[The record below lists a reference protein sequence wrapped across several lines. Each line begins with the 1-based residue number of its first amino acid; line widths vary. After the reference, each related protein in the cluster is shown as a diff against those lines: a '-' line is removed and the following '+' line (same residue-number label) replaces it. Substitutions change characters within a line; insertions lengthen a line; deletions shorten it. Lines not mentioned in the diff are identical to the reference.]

1 MVFQN
6 LTKRIPSLLVLRTLR
21 KKLKVNR
28 TRDHLDRIHR
38 VGKRK
43 SSESDA
49 KPRPIIIKFISYT
62 QRQAFF
68 RTKKNLKGSNLLI
81 TESLTTKRMAVLPS
95 AQNKVR
101 AEGIKRAWT
110 QEGRIIILTNDE
122 DKVTIK
128 KISDLDDTV

>member
-1 MVFQN
+1 
-6 LTKRIPSLLVLRTLR
+6 
-21 KKLKVNR
+21 
-28 TRDHLDRIHR
+28 
-38 VGKRK
+38 
-43 SSESDA
+43 
-49 KPRPIIIKFISYT
+49 
-62 QRQAFF
+62 
-68 RTKKNLKGSNLLI
+68 
-81 TESLTTKRMAVLPS
+81 MAVLPA